1 MFKYFLIIFL
11 LIDNKALSANIKQKV
26 CIPKLIKNYENIQ
39 DNLKICDKGD
49 RIIIQHKFNLSSEIL
64 MGKICDLRYQIIFDN
79 EKEKI
84 LKPDANFVCIYL
96 PEFTN

>member
-11 LIDNKALSANIKQKV
+11 LIDYNLVTADIKQKI
-26 CIPKLIKNYENIQ
+26 CSPELIKNYKNIQ
-39 DNLKICDKGD
+39 DNLKVCDKGD
-49 RIIIQHKFNLSSEIL
+49 RIIIQHNFNLSSEIL
-64 MGKICDLRYQIIFDN
+64 IGKVCDLRYQVIFDS

-96 PEFTN
+96 PEMPN